1 MEQAHLKANN
11 LYYSQENFPQHT
23 IAGDKLGAGLSLKP
37 EHLDDILSLPVQAP
51 SVNHNLWFEVHTEN
65 YFVAGGPRLNY
76 LRAVRENHNISF
88 HGVGGSLGSDHKA
101 MAAHTKQVKALINEF
116 QPILV
121 SEHAVWSKSDGKY
134 FADLMPLPRT
144 QDALQSLIDGVDC
157 YQSGIGRSIL
167 IENPSNYLD
176 FISDM
181 DEPQF
186 LVEAARRSGCGLL
199 IDINNLYISSKN
211 TGIDALNYLKQIP
224 AELVGEIH
232 IAGHDP
238 DPTLGQSLLIDSHAA
253 AVAPPVWKLLEQAL
267 GLFGHTPVLVERD
280 ANIPSFTELMKER
293 QIAQNY
299 LEQDK
304 VLRNVN
310 AAGNEVLVNE

>member
-1 MEQAHLKANN
+1 MAKVHLKVNQ
-11 LYYSQENFPQHT
+11 LHSPQHT
-23 IAGDKLGAGLSLKP
+23 YAGDHLGAGLSLKP
-37 EHLDDILSLPVQAP
+37 DHLDDILALPVQKSSP
-51 SVNHNLWFEVHTEN
+51 NNTLWFEVHTEN

-76 LRAVRENHNISF
+76 LRAIRENYNLSF
-88 HGVGGSLGSDHKA
+88 HGVGGSLGSDHKTISE
-101 MAAHTKQVKALINEF
+101 HTKRVKVLIDEF
-116 QPILV
+116 QPALV

-134 FADLMPLPRT
+134 FADLLPLPRT
-144 QDALQSLIDGVDC
+144 QDALESLINGIDC

-186 LVEAARRSGCGLL
+186 LVEAANRSGCGLI

-224 AELVGEIH
+224 AKLVGEIH

-238 DPTLGQSLLIDSHAA
+238 DPTLGESLLIDSHGA
-253 AVAPPVWKLLEQAL
+253 AVALPVWKLLEQAL
-267 GLFGHTPVLVERD
+267 ALFGPVPVLVERD
-280 ANIPSFTELMKER
+280 ANIPSFQELMSER
-293 QIAQNY
+293 QMAQSY
-299 LEQDK
+299 LDK
-304 VLRNVN
+304 CKVN
-310 AAGNEVLVNE
+310 NHLNLTNQKVIC

>member
-1 MEQAHLKANN
+1 MR
-11 LYYSQENFPQHT
+11 SPQH
-23 IAGDKLGAGLSLKP
+23 IVAEDHLGAGISLKP
-37 EHLDDILSLPVQAP
+37 DHLDDIFALPEQP
-51 SVNHNLWFEVHTEN
+51 LPPNNLWFEVHTEN

-76 LRAVRENHNISF
+76 LRAIRENFNISF
-88 HGVGGSLGSDHKA
+88 HGVGGSLGSDHKT
-101 MAAHTKQVKALINEF
+101 MAAHTRQVKALIDEF
-116 QPILV
+116 QPALV

-144 QDALQSLIDGVDC
+144 EDALQFLIDGIDC

-186 LVEAARRSGCGLL
+186 LVEAANRSGCGLI

-211 TGIDALNYLKQIP
+211 TGINALNYLSQIP

-238 DPTLGQSLLIDSHAA
+238 DPTLGQSLLIDSHAS
-253 AVAPPVWKLLEQAL
+253 AVAPSVWKLLEQAL
-267 GLFGHTPVLVERD
+267 VLFGNKPVLVERD
-280 ANIPSFTELMKER
+280 ANIPSFTELMSER
-293 QIAQNY
+293 QTAQNY
-299 LEQDK
+299 LDQCALK
-304 VLRNVN
+304 TSSNVSYK
-310 AAGNEVLVNE
+310 EVTR

>member
-1 MEQAHLKANN
+1 MEQAHLKGNK
-11 LYYSQENFPQHT
+11 LISPQQV
-23 IAGDKLGAGLSLKP
+23 IAGDQLGAGLSLKP
-37 EHLDDILSLPVQAP
+37 EHLDDILALPVKE
-51 SVNHNLWFEVHTEN
+51 SSLNSNLWFEVHTEN

-76 LRAVRENHNISF
+76 LSAVREKYNVSF
-88 HGVGGSLGSDHKA
+88 HGVGGSLGSDLKT
-101 MAAHTKQVKALINEF
+101 MSAHTKQVKALIDEF
-116 QPILV
+116 QPTLV
-121 SEHAVWSKSDGKY
+121 SEHAVWSKSEGKY
-134 FADLMPLPRT
+134 FAELLPLPRT
-144 QDALQSLIDGVDC
+144 QDALTSLINGIDC

-186 LVEAARRSGCGLL
+186 LVEAAKRSGCGLL

-211 TGIDALNYLKQIP
+211 TGIDALNYLKQLP

-253 AVAPPVWKLLEQAL
+253 AVAPPVWNLLEQAL
-267 GLFGHTPVLVERD
+267 SLFGAKPVLVERD
-280 ANIPSFTELMKER
+280 ANIPTFDELMSER
-293 QIAQNY
+293 QTAQGY
-299 LEQDK
+299 LEQCELK
-304 VLRNVN
+304 KRVN
-310 AAGNEVLVNE
+310 PPYKEVPRQ